1 MLPLHMETSRCLML
15 KNAPWESS
23 FTKDFHTCLDGW
35 IWTVPSCVI
44 LPTPAFLSFLSRLS
58 QMYHSNLTPSSLMS
72 YYLSFMYWIFED
84 LLEPSSNNTTQA
96 LQGFLPFQRVCR
108 GQLSI
113 LTHQWENTHTQI
125 PKSMAKNIF
134 RPWAFLI
141 PVVFR
146 AANQWCYH
154 KLHH

>member
-35 IWTVPSCVI
+35 IWTVPSCVSSPPLLFFLFYPGYHRCTTLI
-44 LPTPAFLSFLSRLS
+44 SLPH
-58 QMYHSNLTPSSLMS
+58 HSS